1 MPSSWYAS
9 KHPKAALQITVFLFI
24 VIIIS
29 AIIQLFFPNKDGR
42 SPSKES
48 SAKTEN
54 NTIQKG
60 ISDTLKR

>member
-9 KHPKAALQITVFLFI
+9 NHQKTALQITAFLFI

-29 AIIQLFFPNKDGR
+29 AIIQLFFPNKDPR
-42 SPSKES
+42 DPSNKNS
-48 SAKTEN
+48 IKTEN

-60 ISDTLKR
+60 TSDTLKR